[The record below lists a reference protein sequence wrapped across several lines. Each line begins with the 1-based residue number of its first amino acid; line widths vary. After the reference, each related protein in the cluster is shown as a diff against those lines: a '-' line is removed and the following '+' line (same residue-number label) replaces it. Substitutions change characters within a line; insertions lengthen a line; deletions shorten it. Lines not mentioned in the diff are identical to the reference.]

1 MLDVDKQALGQ
12 VFSRHFSFPLLII
25 TIPPMPHTHLTSG
38 LVLET
43 HMKQQS
49 HGTKFHVHPTTM
61 ERSPRTKQLSN
72 LNYNTAV

>member
-1 MLDVDKQALGQ
+1 
-12 VFSRHFSFPLLII
+12 
-25 TIPPMPHTHLTSG
+25 MPHTHLTSG